1 METKRKKIVKM
12 KRIPM
17 MPLRGLM
24 IFPHMAL
31 HFDVGRPRSVAALEA
46 AMIDEQRIFLV
57 AQKDA
62 ETENPGQDDIY
73 QVGTIAQIKQVLNL
87 PGNSLRVLV
96 EGIQRASLKRI
107 VQEDPF
113 WVASVQPIASSDAA
127 QENVLQALMR
137 TAQELFEEF
146 ARISSRVS
154 EETLRSVND
163 VAEPDQL
170 SDVIA
175 ANVLMRL
182 EDRQAILEEAGV
194 APRLERLCE
203 ILAREIELAGI
214 EKQVQAR
221 LKKQIEKNQ
230 KDYYL
235 REQIRAI
242 QEELGENDAA
252 ESDALRERIEKL
264 PLNEEAHDK
273 ALRELD
279 RMARMAPGTP
289 EVSVIQSYLE
299 WICDLPWGKYTKDDL
314 DLKRA
319 REILDAD
326 HYGMKQVKERVI
338 EYLAVRRMQQQAEQ
352 GTVRA
357 PILCFVGP
365 PGVGKTSIVKG
376 IAKAM
381 GRKFIQMSL
390 GGVRR

>member
-146 ARISSRVS
+146 ARISSIDTS
-154 EETLRSVND
+154 
-163 VAEPDQL
+163 
-170 SDVIA
+170 
-175 ANVLMRL
+175 
-182 EDRQAILEEAGV
+182 AISF
-194 APRLERLCE
+194 
-203 ILAREIELAGI
+203 
-214 EKQVQAR
+214 
-221 LKKQIEKNQ
+221 LK
-230 KDYYL
+230 
-235 REQIRAI
+235 
-242 QEELGENDAA
+242 
-252 ESDALRERIEKL
+252 
-264 PLNEEAHDK
+264 
-273 ALRELD
+273 
-279 RMARMAPGTP
+279 
-289 EVSVIQSYLE
+289 
-299 WICDLPWGKYTKDDL
+299 
-314 DLKRA
+314 
-319 REILDAD
+319 
-326 HYGMKQVKERVI
+326 
-338 EYLAVRRMQQQAEQ
+338 
-352 GTVRA
+352 
-357 PILCFVGP
+357 
-365 PGVGKTSIVKG
+365 
-376 IAKAM
+376 
-381 GRKFIQMSL
+381 
-390 GGVRR
+390 

>member
-163 VAEPDQL
+163 VTEPDQL

-214 EKQVQAR
+214 EKQVQA
-221 LKKQIEKNQ
+221 Q
-230 KDYYL
+230 
-235 REQIRAI
+235 
-242 QEELGENDAA
+242 QERYQRPAEVEGE
-252 ESDALRERIEKL
+252 
-264 PLNEEAHDK
+264 
-273 ALRELD
+273 
-279 RMARMAPGTP
+279 
-289 EVSVIQSYLE
+289 
-299 WICDLPWGKYTKDDL
+299 
-314 DLKRA
+314 
-319 REILDAD
+319 
-326 HYGMKQVKERVI
+326 
-338 EYLAVRRMQQQAEQ
+338 AVRHPDVRREAARDDQHDEQYRLPVRQPQPVQHPLAHAEQ
-352 GTVRA
+352 YQRA
-357 PILCFVGP
+357 GDEQQYEAN
-365 PGVGKTSIVKG
+365 GHRNTSE
-376 IAKAM
+376 
-381 GRKFIQMSL
+381 RS
-390 GGVRR
+390 